1 MVIVHLISEWTLELS
16 ESLFNSCS
24 LFVKLPFCCCCFFD
38 KLEKEKLRE
47 KKGQETKKKKGKC
60 SDSLKFQFTAQT
72 CAVPAFPT
80 SQHL

>member
-24 LFVKLPFCCCCFFD
+24 LSVKLPFCCCCFFD

-47 KKGQETKKKKGKC
+47 KKGQETKEKKGKR
-60 SDSLKFQFTAQT
+60 SDSLKFQLTAQT
-72 CAVPAFPT
+72 CAVPAFPN